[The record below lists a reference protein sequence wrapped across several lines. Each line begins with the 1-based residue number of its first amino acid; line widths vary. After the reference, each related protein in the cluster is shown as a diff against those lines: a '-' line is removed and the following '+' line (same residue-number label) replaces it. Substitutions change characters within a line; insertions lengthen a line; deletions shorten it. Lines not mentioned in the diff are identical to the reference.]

1 MVSEWLKGFS
11 EKIGN
16 FLYIIVYINI
26 YKEYQAMYTL
36 EQLEKQQIGLR
47 LPQYMI
53 DEIDEFTQQFSVNR
67 TDIVM
72 EALRSYITEQKANLL
87 YEKELLKRSDEV
99 KSGKVKPISRDEA
112 FDGI

>member
-1 MVSEWLKGFS
+1 MHT
-11 EKIGN
+11 I
-16 FLYIIVYINI
+16 
-26 YKEYQAMYTL
+26 

-53 DEIDEFTQQFSVNR
+53 DDIDEFTEKFSVNR
-67 TDIVM
+67 TDIIM
-72 EALRSYITEQKANLL
+72 EALRSYIAKQKEFMID
-87 YEKELLKRSDEV
+87 YEEELLTRVNEI

>member
-1 MVSEWLKGFS
+1 
-11 EKIGN
+11 
-16 FLYIIVYINI
+16 
-26 YKEYQAMYTL
+26 MYTIK
-36 EQLEKQQIGLR
+36 QLEKQQIGLR

-72 EALRSYITEQKANLL
+72 EALRSYIVEQKAEL
-87 YEKELLKRSDEV
+87 YEKELLTRVNDV
-99 KSGKVKPISRDEA
+99 KNGKVKPISRDEA

>member
-1 MVSEWLKGFS
+1 
-11 EKIGN
+11 
-16 FLYIIVYINI
+16 
-26 YKEYQAMYTL
+26 MYTIK
-36 EQLEKQQIGLR
+36 QLEKQQIGLR

-72 EALRSYITEQKANLL
+72 EALRSYIVQQKAEL
-87 YEKELLKRSDEV
+87 YEKELLTRVNDV
-99 KSGKVKPISRDEA
+99 KNGNVKPISRDEA

>member
-1 MVSEWLKGFS
+1 
-11 EKIGN
+11 
-16 FLYIIVYINI
+16 
-26 YKEYQAMYTL
+26 MYTIK
-36 EQLEKQQIGLR
+36 QLEKQQIGLR

-72 EALRSYITEQKANLL
+72 EALRSYIVQQKAEL
-87 YEKELLKRSDEV
+87 YEKELLTRVNDV
-99 KSGKVKPISRDEA
+99 KNGNVKPISHDEA